1 MKRNNWVYFCSL
13 AVAILLAACLPV
25 ANQDQTPAKAFT
37 TEAPTGAYTL
47 DPSHAD
53 LSFRVSHLGF
63 SVYTARFAEFTAELY
78 FDPATPTAMR
88 VNATIDPRS
97 LVLPSPPEGFL
108 DTLLG
113 PQWLDTAQYPQISFR
128 STGVETGGGRALRN
142 TGDLTLHGV
151 TKPVVLDA
159 TFNGGYAGHPLDPHG
174 RIGFS
179 ARGMFKRSDFGISIG
194 IPAPGSTMGVGDD
207 LEVIIEAE
215 FSGPPLKQG

>member
-37 TEAPTGAYTL
+37 TEAPAGAYTL

-113 PQWLDTAQYPQISFR
+113 PQWLDTAQYPLISFR
-128 STGVETGGGRALRN
+128 STGVETGAGRALRI

-179 ARGMFKRSDFGISIG
+179 ARGMFKRSDFGISVG

-215 FSGPPLKQG
+215 FTGPPLKQG